1 MSLQLN
7 VDAIIN
13 NINKAQKSN
22 KQETRKN
29 KLKENSNKKLW
40 TIFDEEYKEKP
51 DFECVYTK
59 EKDMLTSDNLCAIM
73 FYFINNCKSIFTTLS
88 SARII

>member
-1 MSLQLN
+1 MSLQIN
-7 VDAIIN
+7 IDN
-13 NINKAQKSN
+13 NINKLQKSS

-59 EKDMLTSDNLCAIM
+59 EKNMLLSDNLCANCNNSL
-73 FYFINNCKSIFTTLS
+73 FIGEDGFSRS
-88 SARII
+88 STV